1 MAKKTD
7 PLYVTWFKRNNK
19 GRLEEVDIFGFIAS
33 QMNRTAYEWNTKG
46 LGSVVFK
53 KGTLKIIP
61 LTDKTGGKGNNYE
74 TMWFELDLKVL
85 KAAPG
90 DLAAALQVLYKIVND
105 KSELLKL
112 EKKAYLEM
120 VRLLTVYLGEVGG
133 LIMPS
138 EYQSKPYTP
147 GKKNKPPIKFSK
159 SGGEYTS
166 KWTQLIND
174 IILKKDPKVVGGAVV
189 SFSLADLLQV
199 QIPSPRSTLKSIFMM
214 EEFGTGLYADP
225 ELRRPYLGASTPFK
239 VPQEVADQWGMP
251 SAIYMWW
258 PFFSFVQKAWL
269 MRTNK
274 LKTKK
279 AQSAWIQK
287 LKNTH
292 GIKGSLNDY
301 RKEAFAS
308 IKKYKDQGSLTSP
321 LAWAYGAKR
330 GGKVGHPGRE
340 ARHLFFNRNGIVDEI
355 RLIQAAGYRRL
366 LQLIDEEI
374 KNKVPGFNVSIA
386 DKVFG
391 GLNY

>member
-7 PLYVTWFKRNNK
+7 PLYVTWFKRNSK

-33 QMNRTAYEWNTKG
+33 KMNRTAYEWNTQG
-46 LGSVVFK
+46 LGSVIFK

-74 TMWFELDLKVL
+74 AMWFELDLKVL

-120 VRLLTVYLGEVGG
+120 VRLLTIYLGKLNALV
-133 LIMPS
+133 MHS
-138 EYQSKPYTP
+138 EYQAKPYSES
-147 GKKNKPPIKFSK
+147 GKKSKLPLKFSK
-159 SGGEYTS
+159 SGGEYSS
-166 KWTQLIND
+166 KWNQLIND
-174 IILKKDPKVVGGAVV
+174 VILKKDPKVVGGAVV

-199 QIPSPRSTLKSIFMM
+199 QIPSPHSNLRSIFMM

-225 ELRRPYLGASTPFK
+225 ELRRPYLGSSTPYK
-239 VPQEVADQWGMP
+239 VPQQIANQFGMP
-251 SAIYMWW
+251 SAIFMWW
-258 PFFSFVQKAWL
+258 PFPYLVKKAWL
-269 MRTNK
+269 MYISK
-274 LKTKK
+274 LKNKT
-279 AQSAWIQK
+279 QSAWIQK

-301 RKEAFAS
+301 RKNVFAD
-308 IKKYKDQGSLTSP
+308 IQKYKAEGSLKSP

-330 GGKVGHPGRE
+330 EGKVGHPGRK
-340 ARHLFFNRNGIVDEI
+340 AQHLFFNRNGIVDEI
-355 RLIQAAGYRRL
+355 RLIQVAGYRRL

-374 KNKVPGFNVSIA
+374 KSKVPGFNVSIA